1 MNWTSYIVAASLLLS
16 FTVVARRSSSKSFD
30 VDPVIDRSTS
40 ADNDD
45 TADLQRS
52 DTRQKSSG
60 KSRSR
65 HSSSSSSSR
74 SKENKKGSA
83 SVTGSTPTQGR
94 PRPRVDSAAGQSARA
109 RASPVV
115 TYCVSMHPPVHLEC
129 LDYLALLDYKDFK
142 AWQDPQEF
150 LVCRGRLVLA
160 VTTVCRL

>member
-60 KSRSR
+60 KSRPR

-94 PRPRVDSAAGQSARA
+94 QRGRA
-109 RASPVV
+109 VCSRKGESSRDILCINASPGPSGMPGLPGAPGLQGLQGVAG
-115 TYCVSMHPPVHLEC
+115 PPGIPGLPGPPGPC
-129 LDYLALLDYKDFK
+129 
-142 AWQDPQEF
+142 
-150 LVCRGRLVLA
+150 GNNGM
-160 VTTVCRL
+160 